1 VGPTTSRAIASCTYH
16 PVINGI
22 RTYKLEIRV
31 FWAPPHLEYEYEYYP
46 LDPWKYVSSRAR
58 DATRRDARARVFPG
72 AHPTTQEQAPR
83 RRCNMLVGAR
93 ARASPSPRPTRHD
106 NNPRPKIAAHTQLSE
121 LPAARRYSA
130 LLCTCGWI
138 SLELRRPTG
147 LYCGP
152 THPLWCRHSPSSR
165 SSPVTCRADGGH
177 D

>member
-1 VGPTTSRAIASCTYH
+1 MKGGTQVPNAKAAVAICVGPTTSRAIARCTYH

-22 RTYKLEIRV
+22 TYVQVGNPRLLGPRRLEDK
-31 FWAPPHLEYEYEYYP
+31 YEYYP

-121 LPAARRYSA
+121 LPAAH
-130 LLCTCGWI
+130 
-138 SLELRRPTG
+138 RPV
-147 LYCGP
+147 LCGP

-165 SSPVTCRADGGH
+165 SSPLLSR
-177 D
+177 

>member
-1 VGPTTSRAIASCTYH
+1 MKGGTQVPNAKAAVAICVGPTTSRAIARCTYH

-22 RTYKLEIRV
+22 TYVQVGNPRLLGPRRLEDK
-31 FWAPPHLEYEYEYYP
+31 YECYP

-58 DATRRDARARVFPG
+58 DATRVRVCSRAL
-72 AHPTTQEQAPR
+72 TQEQAPR

-130 LLCTCGWI
+130 LLC
-138 SLELRRPTG
+138 
-147 LYCGP
+147 
-152 THPLWCRHSPSSR
+152 
-165 SSPVTCRADGGH
+165 VDG
-177 D
+177 

>member
-1 VGPTTSRAIASCTYH
+1 MGPTTSRAIASCTYH

-31 FWAPPHLEYEYEYYP
+31 LGAPPHLEYEYEYYP

-58 DATRRDARARVFPG
+58 DATRVRVCSRAL
-72 AHPTTQEQAPR
+72 TQEQAPR

-121 LPAARRYSA
+121 LPAAH
-130 LLCTCGWI
+130 
-138 SLELRRPTG
+138 RPV
-147 LYCGP
+147 LCGP

-165 SSPVTCRADGGH
+165 SSPVTCHADGGH